1 MSDDH
6 CFSFYNSNLLIGHRQ
21 WGLSLFP
28 LSPILGKDKDLGENQ
43 IFLGVNGAKTQ
54 TDNKARM
61 RASWWGG
68 ERLEI
73 TFYDHFLSH
82 INCDTP
88 IKFY

>member
-1 MSDDH
+1 MGIKSLP
-6 CFSFYNSNLLIGHRQ
+6 SQPNTRKRQ
-21 WGLSLFP
+21 G
-28 LSPILGKDKDLGENQ
+28 LGENQ